1 MTKILVK
8 KAVDVQYPVSGAP
21 ILVTGGGGGG
31 RQGKGR
37 TLRERI
43 GSFAGGALGAL
54 GTLAGRHS
62 SLGSMIQ
69 GGVSGAAQGRA
80 IGGGLGRSIVG
91 REGQARANIREQQK
105 QAAAD
110 ARAAAKQE
118 RENRGVG
125 VTRFT
130 RPISAYNKRRQA
142 EENKRLAAA
151 TRRNEIAAAS
161 RASSEKAAGVL
172 GRRKLRERTVEERAA
187 ARARGGEL
195 GAEQK
200 EQLAMINR
208 LQEQTGAPNLKQA
221 LAILGGAA
229 AGGAG
234 GGASSSTNVSAT
246 KPTAGNIGVT
256 DPSEMSSTQEEA
268 IRNTM
273 ARRNQSS
280 PTEAQNQNRQLT
292 FGQTFQNLGVDFD
305 GNPLPASPPPET
317 GNPLGTFDNP
327 DMANSPLATQG
338 LSAANMVA
346 PPPTGAGAE
355 LTNVQTAANQML
367 SQEGM
372 DDQRSTMDLEAAK
385 NIMKPRD
392 ASVEFGN
399 IDWSKYNKEGM
410 SANQAAARQGEQQMD
425 SIRASRFEDL
435 FAPQTPQYDEY
446 GFPVRTGEP
455 MDLAFRLLKM
465 MIFSR

>member
-31 RQGKGR
+31 RQGRGR

-105 QAAAD
+105 QAAAE
-110 ARAAAKQE
+110 ARAAEKQAKVD
-118 RENRGVG
+118 RGVG
-125 VTRFT
+125 ITRFT

-142 EENKRLAAA
+142 EENKKLADA
-151 TRRNEIAAAS
+151 TRRNEMAAAS

-172 GRRKLRERTVEERAA
+172 GRRKLRERTAEERAA
-187 ARARGGEL
+187 AKVRGGEL

-208 LQEQTGAPNLKQA
+208 LQEQTGAPNLKEA
-221 LAILGGAA
+221 LARLGAA
-229 AGGAG
+229 AGGAA

-246 KPTAGNIGVT
+246 KPTTGNIGVV
-256 DPSEMSSTQEEA
+256 DPSKMSDTQAEA

-280 PTEAQNQNRQLT
+280 PTEVQSQS
-292 FGQTFQNLGVDFD
+292 GQPTMGEAFRRLGIGFD
-305 GNPLPASPPPET
+305 GSPLPASPPPET
-317 GNPLGTFDNP
+317 DNPLGTFDNP

-355 LTNVQTAANQML
+355 LTNVQTAANQMM

-385 NIMKPRD
+385 NIMKPSAR
-392 ASVEFGN
+392 AEFDN
-399 IDWSKYNKEGM
+399 VNWSDYNKEGM

-435 FAPQTPQYDEY
+435 FAPQTTQYDEY

>member
-31 RQGKGR
+31 RQGRGR

-91 REGQARANIREQQK
+91 REGQARANIREQRK
-105 QAAAD
+105 QAAAE
-110 ARAAAKQE
+110 ARAAEKQAKVD
-118 RENRGVG
+118 RGVG
-125 VTRFT
+125 ITRFT

-142 EENKRLAAA
+142 EENQRLAAA
-151 TRRNEIAAAS
+151 TKRNEDVAAS
-161 RASSEKAAGVL
+161 RASAEKAAGVL
-172 GRRKLRERTVEERAA
+172 GRQKLRTRRVEERAA
-187 ARARGGEL
+187 AKARGGEL

-200 EQLAMINR
+200 EELEMINTLR
-208 LQEQTGAPNLKQA
+208 EQTGAANLKEA
-221 LAILGGAA
+221 LARLGAA
-229 AGGAG
+229 AGGAAG
-234 GGASSSTNVSAT
+234 GSSSSTNVSAT
-246 KPTAGNIGVT
+246 KPTTGNIGVV
-256 DPSEMSSTQEEA
+256 DPSKMTPYNEKA
-268 IRNTM
+268 IRDTM

-280 PTEAQNQNRQLT
+280 PTEAQSQSGQLT
-292 FGQTFQNLGVDFD
+292 FGQTFENLGIDFD
-305 GNPLPASPPPET
+305 GNPLPQSTPET
-317 GNPLGTFDNP
+317 GNPLGRFDNE

-385 NIMKPRD
+385 NVMKPSAR
-392 ASVEFGN
+392 AEFEN
-399 IDWSKYNKEGM
+399 TNWSDYNKEGM
-410 SANQAAARQGEQQMD
+410 SANQLASQAAAKRMDRADPIAAFYAAADEQGMSGD
-425 SIRASRFEDL
+425 SF
-435 FAPQTPQYDEY
+435 YDA
-446 GFPVRTGEP
+446 FNKSQPI
-455 MDLAFRLLKM
+455 DLAFRLLKM